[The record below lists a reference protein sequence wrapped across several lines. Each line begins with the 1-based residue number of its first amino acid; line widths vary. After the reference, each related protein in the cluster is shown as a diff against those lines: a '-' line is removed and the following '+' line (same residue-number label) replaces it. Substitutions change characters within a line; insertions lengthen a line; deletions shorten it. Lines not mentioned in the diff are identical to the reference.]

1 MASNSLQS
9 TMAMRR
15 WFTAVPLSLT
25 GGDSWRSEMNY
36 LMMQVMA
43 FVGMRFLLV
52 LNLLFLSRGE
62 EGLHL
67 SWVM

>member
-52 LNLLFLSRGE
+52 LNLLF
-62 EGLHL
+62 
-67 SWVM
+67 